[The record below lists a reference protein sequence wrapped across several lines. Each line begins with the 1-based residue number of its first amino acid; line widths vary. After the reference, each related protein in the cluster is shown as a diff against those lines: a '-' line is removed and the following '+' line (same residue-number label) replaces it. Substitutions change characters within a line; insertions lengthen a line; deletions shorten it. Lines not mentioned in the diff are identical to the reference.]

1 MLDKL
6 FILKKVCRD
15 GLFAEEMLD
24 LQKFSLLTMMKNC
37 SSVNKIEQ
45 WYFPQIKK
53 SKYWQY
59 GEFRKAGNVLSHLIC
74 DSFNVDYDRMDM
86 IVR

>member
-1 MLDKL
+1 
-6 FILKKVCRD
+6 
-15 GLFAEEMLD
+15 
-24 LQKFSLLTMMKNC
+24 MMKNC

-45 WYFPQIKK
+45 WYFHDKK
-53 SKYWQY
+53 KTKYWQY
-59 GEFRKAGNVLSHLIC
+59 LEFRKAGNVLSHLIS

>member
-1 MLDKL
+1 MQRWFVCRRDAGSTKIFAIDYDEKL
-6 FILKKVCRD
+6 FKCEQNWTVI
-15 GLFAEEMLD
+15 
-24 LQKFSLLTMMKNC
+24 FSADK
-37 SSVNKIEQ
+37 
-45 WYFPQIKK
+45 KK

-59 GEFRKAGNVLSHLIC
+59 REFRKAGNVLSHLIC